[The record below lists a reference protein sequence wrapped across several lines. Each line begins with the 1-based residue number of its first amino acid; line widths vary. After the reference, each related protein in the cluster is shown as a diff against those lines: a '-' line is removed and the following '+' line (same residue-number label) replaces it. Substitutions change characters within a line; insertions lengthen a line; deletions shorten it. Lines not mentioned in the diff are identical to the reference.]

1 MSSANDSSASD
12 RTGGAP
18 LLKVEGLRKSF
29 FGVEV
34 LKGVS
39 FALEAGKALGVIG
52 ENGSGKS
59 TTMNIINGLL
69 PPSAGTMAIDGRP
82 YAPANSK
89 EAARAGIAFI
99 HQELNLF
106 ENLSIAE
113 NLALQAFPKKLRWLP
128 QIDKGQMRTRAAEL
142 LRRVDLDLSPDML
155 VNRLAPG
162 ERQLVE
168 IAKALSGE
176 ARIIVFDEPTTSLT
190 SREAERLFAL
200 VAQLKARGLGVIYI
214 SHILEDVLRLCDD
227 VVTLRDGTMV
237 DNRPAASVT
246 TGHLIE
252 SMLGRPIAELFPP
265 RSAAGPRRDV
275 ALDVRGLTQP
285 GIVHDLTFRVLR
297 GEIVGLAGL
306 MGSGRSETARILFGL
321 DPALSGTV
329 AVNDTVIA
337 ERSPRACM
345 AAGMAFLTEDRRGD
359 GLLLPEGVLTNVEL
373 ARLADLRANA
383 VAPIPQAMLD
393 RNASEAARSVR
404 IKAHDLVRQPVLS
417 LSGGNQQKVVLAKWL
432 LREPA
437 VFILDEPTRGIDVGA
452 KAEIYGLVRQLAERG
467 TGVLVIS
474 SEVEELLGIC
484 DRVLTMAHGEIV
496 AGFTWPALDRAAIL
510 RAAMQ
515 RQEGAA

>member
-1 MSSANDSSASD
+1 MSISDIHAS
-12 RTGGAP
+12 GAP
-18 LLKVEGLRKSF
+18 LLAVEGLRKSF

-39 FALEAGKALGVIG
+39 FTLEAGKALGVIG

-69 PPSAGTMAIDGRP
+69 PPSEGRMSIDGVS

-89 EAARAGIAFI
+89 DAARAGIAFI

-113 NLALQAFPKKLRWLP
+113 NLALQAFPKRVRWLP
-128 QIDKGQMRTRAAEL
+128 HINKTHMRRQAAEL
-142 LRRVDLDLSPDML
+142 LHRVDLDLSPDML

-168 IAKALSGE
+168 IAKALSGD

-237 DNRPAASVT
+237 DNRATATVT
-246 TGHLIE
+246 AGHLIE

-265 RSAAGPRRDV
+265 RHTTEPRREV
-275 ALDVRGLTQP
+275 ALDVRRLTQP
-285 GIVHDLTFRVLR
+285 GIVHDLNFRVMR
-297 GEIVGLAGL
+297 GEIVGIAGL

-321 DPALSGTV
+321 DPALSGEV
-329 AVNDTVIA
+329 AINGTVID

-345 AAGMAFLTEDRRGD
+345 AAGIAFLTEDRRGD

-373 ARLADLRANA
+373 ARLADFRSNA
-383 VAPIPQAMLD
+383 AAPLPRAMLNRD
-393 RNASEAARSVR
+393 ATLVAQSVR
-404 IKAHDLVRQPVLS
+404 IKAHDLVRQPVVS

-432 LREPA
+432 QREPA

-452 KAEIYGLVRQLAERG
+452 KSEIYALVRQLAERG
-467 TGVLVIS
+467 TGVLIIS

-484 DRVLTMAHGEIV
+484 DRILTMAHGEIV
-496 AGFTWPALDRAAIL
+496 AEFAWPAFDRAAIL

-515 RQEGAA
+515 RQNGAA

>member
-1 MSSANDSSASD
+1 MSA
-12 RTGGAP
+12 TGSGMVRAP
-18 LLKVEGLRKSF
+18 LLRVEGLRKSF

-39 FALEAGKALGVIG
+39 FSLQAGQALGVIG

-69 PPSAGTMAIDGRP
+69 PPSAGSMQIDGEP
-82 YAPANSK
+82 YAPASSK

-113 NLALQAFPKKLRWLP
+113 NLAMQNFPRRVRWLP
-128 QIDKGQMRTRAAEL
+128 QIDKARMRRRAAEL
-142 LRRVDLDLSPDML
+142 LDLVDLDLSPDML

-168 IAKALSGE
+168 IAKALSGD

-190 SREAERLFAL
+190 SREAARLFAL
-200 VAQLKARGLGVIYI
+200 VDQIKARGLGIIYI
-214 SHILEDVLRLCDD
+214 SHILEDVLRLCDE

-237 DNRPAASVT
+237 DDRATGDVT
-246 TGHLIE
+246 IGQLIE

-265 RSAAGPRRDV
+265 RSAAGPSRDV
-275 ALDVRGLTQP
+275 ALEVRGLTQP
-285 GIVHDLTFRVLR
+285 GIVRDLNFRVMR
-297 GEIVGLAGL
+297 GEIVGIAGL

-321 DPALSGTV
+321 DPAVSGEV
-329 AVNDTVIA
+329 VVNGTPIPK
-337 ERSPRACM
+337 RSPRACM

-373 ARLADLRANA
+373 ARLSDLKRHAASPLPEAALNRDATA
-383 VAPIPQAMLD
+383 VAQ
-393 RNASEAARSVR
+393 SVR
-404 IKAHDLVRQPVLS
+404 IKAHNLATQAVLS

-452 KAEIYGLVRQLAERG
+452 KSEIYGLIRQLAERG

-496 AGFTWPALDRAAIL
+496 AEFAWPALDRAAIL
-510 RAAMQ
+510 RAAMR

>member
-1 MSSANDSSASD
+1 MSSANDRA
-12 RTGGAP
+12 GGAP

-29 FGVEV
+29 FSVEV

-39 FALEAGKALGVIG
+39 FTLEAGKALGVIG

-113 NLALQAFPKKLRWLP
+113 NLALRAFPRKVRWLP
-128 QIDKGQMRTRAAEL
+128 QIDKAQMRTRAAEL

-200 VAQLKARGLGVIYI
+200 VGQLKARGLGVIYI

-237 DNRPAASVT
+237 DNRPAAGAT

-265 RSAAGPRRDV
+265 RSAAAPRKEV

-285 GIVHDLTFRVLR
+285 GIVHNLDFRVMR
-297 GEIVGLAGL
+297 GEIVGIAGL

-329 AVNDTVIA
+329 AVNGTVIGA
-337 ERSPRACM
+337 RSPRTCM

-359 GLLLPEGVLTNVEL
+359 GLLLPEGVLTNIEL
-373 ARLADLRANA
+373 ARLADLRSNA
-383 VAPIPQAMLD
+383 AAPIPRAALD
-393 RNASEAARSVR
+393 RDASEAARSVR

-467 TGVLVIS
+467 TGVLIIS
-474 SEVEELLGIC
+474 SEVEELLGVC

-496 AGFTWPALDRAAIL
+496 AEFTWPALDRAAIL

>member
-1 MSSANDSSASD
+1 MSAPASAAVPP
-12 RTGGAP
+12 P
-18 LLKVEGLRKSF
+18 LLRVEGLRKSF

-39 FALEAGKALGVIG
+39 FSLAAGKALGVIG

-69 PPSAGTMAIDGRP
+69 PPSAGAMTIDGQP
-82 YAPANSK
+82 YAPDNSK
-89 EAARAGIAFI
+89 AAARAGIAFI

-113 NLALQAFPKKLRWLP
+113 NLSLQDFPKRVRWLP
-128 QIDKGQMRTRAAEL
+128 QIDKRRMRARAAEL

-200 VAQLKARGLGVIYI
+200 VGQLKALGLGVIYI

-237 DNRPAASVT
+237 DNRPTATVT

-265 RSAAGPRRDV
+265 RPVGARRSEI
-275 ALDVRGLTQP
+275 ALDVRHLSQP
-285 GIVHDLTFRVLR
+285 GIVRDLNFSVRQ
-297 GEIVGLAGL
+297 GEIVGIAGL
-306 MGSGRSETARILFGL
+306 MGSGRTETARILFGL
-321 DPALSGTV
+321 DPAASGEV
-329 AVNDTVIA
+329 LVKGERIPD
-337 ERSPRACM
+337 RSPRACM
-345 AAGMAFLTEDRRGD
+345 AAGMAFLTEDRRGE
-359 GLLLPEGVLTNVEL
+359 GLLLAESVVTNVEL
-373 ARLADLRANA
+373 ARLADLKRHAAAPLPRAELA
-383 VAPIPQAMLD
+383 QQASD
-393 RNASEAARSVR
+393 AARSVR
-404 IKAHDLVRQPVLS
+404 VKAHDLVSQPVRN

-432 LREPA
+432 MREPA
-437 VFILDEPTRGIDVGA
+437 VFLLDEPTRGIDVGA
-452 KAEIYGLVRQLAERG
+452 KSEIYGLVRQLAERG

-496 AGFTWPALDRAAIL
+496 AEFAFPALDRSAIL